1 MNEFK
6 YIVGVTD
13 EIQEG
18 LNFWLTIVLLIRKRV

>member
-6 YIVGVTD
+6 YIVGATD

-18 LNFWLTIVLLIRKRV
+18 LNFWLTKARGNLNA